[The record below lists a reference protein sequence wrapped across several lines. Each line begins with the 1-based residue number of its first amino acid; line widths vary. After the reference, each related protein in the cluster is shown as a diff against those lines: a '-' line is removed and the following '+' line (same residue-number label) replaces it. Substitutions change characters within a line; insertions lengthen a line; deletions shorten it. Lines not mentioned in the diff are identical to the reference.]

1 MPRILVFTKTTGFRH
16 ESIEAG
22 VAALRGLAAEAGWEL
37 DHSEDGAVFTEQ
49 NLARYAATVWLDASG
64 DVLDDE
70 QRGVLAAYLRS
81 GGGFA
86 GIHSASDAEW
96 NWPEFEQIAGARFL
110 SHPGDELQF
119 QEARLDVVDPTHPS
133 TRELP
138 NPWRWSDEWYVFSSN
153 PSERVDVLLE
163 VDESTYD
170 TDGAPMG
177 PRHPISWHSTFGAG
191 RTWYTALGHRAE
203 AFDDHSYRAHLR
215 GGIASVLR
223 ELDTGS

>member
-1 MPRILVFTKTTGFRH
+1 MQRILVFTKTTGFRH

-22 VAALRGLAAEAGWEL
+22 VAALRALAVESGWEL
-37 DHSEDGAVFTEQ
+37 DHSEDGAAFTEQ
-49 NLARYAATVWLDASG
+49 NLAQYAATVWLDASG
-64 DVLDDE
+64 DVLDAG
-70 QRGVLAAYLRS
+70 QRSALAAYLRG

-96 NWPEFEQIAGARFL
+96 NWPEFEHIVGARFL
-110 SHPGDELQF
+110 SHPNEELQF
-119 QEARLDVVDPTHPS
+119 QEARLDVTDASHPS

-138 NPWRWSDEWYVFSSN
+138 DPWLWTDEWYVFTSN
-153 PSERVDVLLE
+153 PSERVEVLLE

-170 TDGAPMG
+170 TDGVPMG

-191 RTWYTALGHRAE
+191 RTWYTALGHRPETFAD
-203 AFDDHSYRAHLR
+203 AHFRAHLA

-223 ELDTGS
+223 GVVTSR